1 METCVEEEVPII
13 ITSLRPPQEI
23 VDAAHSYG
31 GLVYHDVI
39 NMRHARKAAEEG
51 VDGLILVAAG
61 AGGHAGTLSPF
72 AIVRE
77 VKKWFDGTILLSG
90 AIGDGFCVASALA
103 MGADL
108 AYIGSRFI
116 ATKEANAEEEY
127 KQMLVD
133 SAADDIVY
141 SSLFTG
147 VHGNY
152 LKPSVSKAGFDPDNL
167 PEADKTTMNFGSG
180 GNTDAKA
187 WKDIWGCGQGIGN
200 IESVETICDVVD
212 SLEAEYKEAIAELQN
227 KERMLG

>member
-1 METCVEEEVPII
+1 METCVEEKVPII

-108 AYIGSRFI
+108 AYILSI
-116 ATKEANAEEEY
+116 
-127 KQMLVD
+127 
-133 SAADDIVY
+133 I
-141 SSLFTG
+141 
-147 VHGNY
+147 H
-152 LKPSVSKAGFDPDNL
+152 
-167 PEADKTTMNFGSG
+167 
-180 GNTDAKA
+180 
-187 WKDIWGCGQGIGN
+187 I
-200 IESVETICDVVD
+200 
-212 SLEAEYKEAIAELQN
+212 
-227 KERMLG
+227 